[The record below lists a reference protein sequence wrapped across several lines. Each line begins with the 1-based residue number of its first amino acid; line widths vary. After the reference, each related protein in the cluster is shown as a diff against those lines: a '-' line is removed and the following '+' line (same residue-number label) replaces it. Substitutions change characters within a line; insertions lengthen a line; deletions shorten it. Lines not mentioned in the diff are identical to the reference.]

1 MLSYVVVT
9 LLASLVG
16 VGELIA
22 RYPDAPTEVVRRLP
36 GCVYVALNATA
47 GAVALLVIDE
57 FGWTFGSVPDGSVPD
72 GATRIVQVAVAGLS
86 AMTVLRSA
94 LFTVRVGK
102 VDVAVGPNLLLA
114 VVLTAADRAVDRNR
128 ANRRNAVVV
137 QIMRSVDFDKAKKAL
152 PSYCLTLMQNV
163 PREEQRAVAEEVRSL
178 VNSPDLNGTVKTLNL
193 GLALLN
199 VVGEDVLRA
208 SVEALG
214 GEIEPDGTS
223 T

>member
-1 MLSYVVVT
+1 MVSYVVVT
-9 LLASLVG
+9 ILAALVG
-16 VGELIA
+16 IVELIA
-22 RYPDAPTEVVRRLP
+22 RYPDAPTDVVRRLP
-36 GCVYVALNATA
+36 GCIYVALNATA

-57 FGWTFGSVPDGSVPD
+57 FGWTFGSAPD

-86 AMTVLRSA
+86 AMAVLRSA

-102 VDVAVGPNLLLA
+102 MDVAVGPNLLLA
-114 VVLTAADRAVDRNR
+114 VVLAAADRAVDRNR

-137 QIMRSVDFDKAKKAL
+137 QIMDSVDFDKAKKAL

-163 PREEQRAVAEEVRSL
+163 SREEQRAVSKEVKSL
-178 VNSPDLNGTVKTLNL
+178 ANSPDLNGTVKTLNL
-193 GLALLN
+193 GLVLLN

>member
-57 FGWTFGSVPDGSVPD
+57 FGWTFGSVPDGSTPD

-152 PSYCLTLMQNV
+152 PSY
-163 PREEQRAVAEEVRSL
+163 
-178 VNSPDLNGTVKTLNL
+178 
-193 GLALLN
+193 
-199 VVGEDVLRA
+199 
-208 SVEALG
+208 
-214 GEIEPDGTS
+214 
-223 T
+223 